1 MTGFRFCPNQRFPT
15 GGWTLG
21 LSAAVFALFL
31 SLPILLSLWA
41 GLAGKEAKVEGF
53 ISEAT
58 ELFLPLLHSIH
69 TVVSGEAGREGG
81 S

>member
-1 MTGFRFCPNQRFPT
+1 MTGFRFCQSQRFPT

-31 SLPILLSLWA
+31 SLPIFLSLRV

-58 ELFLPLLHSIH
+58 
-69 TVVSGEAGREGG
+69 
-81 S
+81 